1 MAFFDCP
8 RGHRVRSGDSR
19 VPHRTGPTRRKAEV
33 RIWAISPFE
42 RSHPAADASR
52 GMNGA
57 VVACWLR

>member
-1 MAFFDCP
+1 VLLSTTETVSNLATVKP
-8 RGHRVRSGDSR
+8 GS
-19 VPHRTGPTRRKAEV
+19 A
-33 RIWAISPFE
+33 FE